1 MSVKKGLPRWGVVWG
16 GVEQEREDN
25 PERLRGSWGQ
35 ISCWRQGRSGSW
47 SNSAMSDL
55 CLYCLCYRLLRWW
68 VPLIAVQADPYLS
81 KILAINLEDTERE
94 IDEIEIAERKRERA
108 GKWVEDRREPG
119 VCTGRKKKWKNKCLL
134 KCRPFEFCAHAA
146 WARAT
151 HFDHTNIF
159 LLLHPNERLVE
170 KTIGY

>member
-16 GVEQEREDN
+16 RVEQEREDN

-55 CLYCLCYRLLRWW
+55 CLSLSCLCYRLLRWW

-81 KILAINLEDTERE
+81 KILAINLEDRER
-94 IDEIEIAERKRERA
+94 DRDEIAERKRESW
-108 GKWVEDRREPG
+108 KVS
-119 VCTGRKKKWKNKCLL
+119 GRQERVWSLYRPKK
-134 KCRPFEFCAHAA
+134 E
-146 WARAT
+146 
-151 HFDHTNIF
+151 
-159 LLLHPNERLVE
+159 E
-170 KTIGY
+170 KK

>member
-81 KILAINLEDTERE
+81 KILAINLEDTER
-94 IDEIEIAERKRERA
+94 DKMKLKLLRER
-108 GKWVEDRREPG
+108 ERELESEWKTGESLEFVPG
-119 VCTGRKKKWKNKCLL
+119 EKRSEKINVCWNVVHLNFVHMQLGRVQRILTP
-134 KCRPFEFCAHAA
+134 R
-146 WARAT
+146 
-151 HFDHTNIF
+151 IF
-159 LLLHPNERLVE
+159 SYFSIPM
-170 KTIGY
+170 KD